1 MAPVF
6 SGSVGSRKRSDGLQK
21 YFSRFL
27 KKGLLF
33 AESYVIIHKLTSK
46 KSTSYPGVAQLV
58 AHLTG
63 GQGVVSSSLAT
74 RTTEKACNRNGYR
87 LSSYLFSMGFPFSFP
102 FTASEKRIYACSDGK
117 VSAKKMSGEGHS
129 PDTFSI
135 NFSILA
141 ALFCFIWSV
150 TCP

>member
-1 MAPVF
+1 MCFEIREAIEIQGIQGNRKV
-6 SGSVGSRKRSDGLQK
+6 SDIAIRDMGNGS
-21 YFSRFL
+21 
-27 KKGLLF
+27 
-33 AESYVIIHKLTSK
+33 
-46 KSTSYPGVAQLV
+46 
-58 AHLTG
+58 G

>member
-1 MAPVF
+1 MCRTFVNRVLEKPIKKKNEKNL
-6 SGSVGSRKRSDGLQK
+6 RKGLH
-21 YFSRFL
+21 FL
-27 KKGLLF
+27 KRY
-33 AESYVIIHKLTSK
+33 ASIYKLTSIRQQQ
-46 KSTSYPGVAQLV
+46 TTPGVAQLV

-102 FTASEKRIYACSDGK
+102 FTASEKRICACSDGK
-117 VSAKKMSGEGHS
+117 VSAKKMSGEGYS

>member
-1 MAPVF
+1 MGPELLI
-6 SGSVGSRKRSDGLQK
+6 RLKIDGTGQDITIE
-21 YFSRFL
+21 SFL
-27 KKGLLF
+27 
-33 AESYVIIHKLTSK
+33 
-46 KSTSYPGVAQLV
+46 STPG
-58 AHLTG
+58 
-63 GQGVVSSSLAT
+63 
-74 RTTEKACNRNGYR
+74 TEKACNRNGYR